1 MSELWTDQTFQRF
14 PDRQCHGAA
23 EIRAYFEATFAAIPD
38 LAVEMLALVEQGDEV
53 FVRWRLSGTQQGRL
67 QGLEGTGRK
76 LRLDGIDHFTLRDG
90 KIASNFV
97 VFDQMQWARQIGLLP
112 DDGTTADRAVSAD
125 YHAPTQVAR
134 VIQPP
139 RSTSYRPTP

>member
-14 PDRQCHGAA
+14 PDRNCHGAA

-67 QGLEGTGRK
+67 QGLEGTGR
-76 LRLDGIDHFTLRDG
+76 RIALDGIDHFTLRDG

-97 VFDQMQWARQIGLLP
+97 IFDQTQWARQIGLVP
-112 DDGTTADRAVSAD
+112 DDGSAGDRAVKGAFN
-125 YHAPTQVAR
+125 AR
-134 VIQPP
+134 IKLARTLQAR
-139 RSTSYRPTP
+139 RSTS